1 MNRLLIVATAVVM
14 ATASQAAL
22 VLDNMTNAT
31 FTGTGSTPR
40 AMLGQAFSLGNVA
53 AGPVSLVGMDFSF
66 NHFATVNTTY
76 AAVQFQIS
84 FWNNA
89 ANTTTGTGAAFT
101 NRVSTVTLNLA
112 ANTTLNASTRYT
124 FQDLVA
130 PGTVPNVTFAAPVT
144 MASASN
150 LGVQILILADSGN
163 GLVANDLLTPALV
176 HSHTG
181 GAWAVGNNTAGT
193 SPNFGYY
200 RNASQASPANANT
213 SLLGSDFRTLGL
225 PTQGVAMRLYTEAVP
240 EPGTMTVL
248 GLGVA
253 GLVARRRKNKK
264 S

>member
-1 MNRLLIVATAVVM
+1 M
-14 ATASQAAL
+14 ASASQAAV

-31 FTGTGSTPR
+31 FTGTGTLPR
-40 AMLGQAFSLGNVA
+40 TMLGMAFNLGNVA
-53 AGPVSLVGMDFSF
+53 AGPVSLTGMDLSF

-76 AAVQFQIS
+76 ANVQFQVS
-84 FWNNA
+84 FWDTA
-89 ANTTTGTGAAFT
+89 ANTTTGAAAAFT
-101 NRVSTVTLNLA
+101 NRVSTVTFNLA
-112 ANTTLNASTRYT
+112 ANSTLNANTRYT
-124 FQDLVA
+124 FQNATPGSA
-130 PGTVPNVTFAAPVT
+130 PGVTFAAPVT
-144 MASASN
+144 MASGAN
-150 LGVQILILADSGN
+150 LGVQILVLADSGN

-176 HSHTG
+176 HTHTG

-193 SPNFGYY
+193 GPNNGYY
-200 RNASQASPANANT
+200 RNASQAAPVNANT

-225 PTQGVAMRLYTEAVP
+225 PTQGVAMRLYTESVP